1 METINLSDFDF
12 TGNRVKLNKEA
23 PGIVLL
29 YNERCPFCIEVKPVL
44 EKYAKKKEGNRVY
57 IMDDSGNEN
66 KEAFEKLGVQ
76 TVPDIRVLKKD
87 GSLGDKYEGNREV
100 EDFEKLVS
108 TQTGGGRKRRSL
120 TRRRRQKRRLQ
131 NRRKPVGEKTKK
143 QRKRRKRRRMK

>member
-29 YNERCPFCIEVKPVL
+29 YNERCPFCIEVKP
-44 EKYAKKKEGNRVY
+44 
-57 IMDDSGNEN
+57 
-66 KEAFEKLGVQ
+66 
-76 TVPDIRVLKKD
+76 
-87 GSLGDKYEGNREV
+87 
-100 EDFEKLVS
+100 EKLVS

-131 NRRKPVGEKTKK
+131 NRRKPVGKKTKK